1 MAQNSSRN
9 GLPERAAEYVLHLY
23 VSGASSRSKRALI
36 NVKEIC
42 EEHLKGRYDLKV
54 VDIFQSPAQLEGDHI
69 VAAPTLIRKKPLPVR
84 RVIGDNLFDKDKLF
98 SELAISDAA

>member
-1 MAQNSSRN
+1 MAQNRSRN
-9 GLPERAAEYVLHLY
+9 GSPERAEYVLHLY
-23 VSGASSRSKRALI
+23 ISGASPRSKRALT

-54 VDIFQSPAQLEGDHI
+54 VDIFQSPAQLERDHI

-84 RVIGDNLFDKDKLF
+84 RFIGDNLFDKDKLF
-98 SELAISDAA
+98 SGLAINDAA

>member
-23 VSGASSRSKRALI
+23 VSGASPRSKRALT

-42 EEHLKGRYDLKV
+42 EERLKGRYDLRV